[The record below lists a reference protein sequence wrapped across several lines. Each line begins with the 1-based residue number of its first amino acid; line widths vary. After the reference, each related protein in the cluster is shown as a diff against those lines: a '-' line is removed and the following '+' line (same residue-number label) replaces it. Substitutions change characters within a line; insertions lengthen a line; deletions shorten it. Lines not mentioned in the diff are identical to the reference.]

1 MRKFQPSS
9 IIVSFLQKRGP
20 EGQWWQLVKNNI
32 YHNKNNRLTHIII
45 ISGTLLIANQIVNTM
60 EVVGEQWSR
69 GRMRP
74 AAAWDITL
82 LLLLLS
88 RVYTLCTVLVTPIG

>member
-9 IIVSFLQKRGP
+9 IIVSFLFTRPQGS
-20 EGQWWQLVKNNI
+20 GWQLVKNNI

-69 GRMRP
+69 AG
-74 AAAWDITL
+74 
-82 LLLLLS
+82 
-88 RVYTLCTVLVTPIG
+88 